1 MKSALKNLSKDTQ
14 IPKSKL
20 LEGMK
25 SIGFEVSDHILELI
39 IAKIALKS
47 KSLSLL

>member
-1 MKSALKNLSKDTQ
+1 MKSALKSLTKDTQ

-25 SIGFEVSDHILELI
+25 SIGFEASDHILELI

-47 KSLSLL
+47 KRLSLL